1 MAMDRGEMT
10 EADEAV
16 ENPEP
21 ASSPDEPAGESQGAA
36 EVAQAPSSEAA
47 AERALNAEGRE
58 RPGFLLEFPAD
69 PELQRLVRAFEAGN
83 YEAVR
88 EGAPK
93 LAAKTE
99 DPVVRGAARELRRRI
114 DPDPLMKYLLW
125 VAIALFVFV
134 VWYTYQNHAR

>member
-1 MAMDRGEMT
+1 MT

-16 ENPEP
+16 EDPEQ
-21 ASSPDEPAGESQGAA
+21 ASPPDEPASEPAQAA
-36 EVAQAPSSEAA
+36 EAARAPSSEAA
-47 AERALNAEGRE
+47 PERPLNADGRE

-69 PELQRLVRAFEAGN
+69 PELQRLVHAFEAGN

-99 DPVVRGAARELRRRI
+99 DPAVRGAARELRRRI